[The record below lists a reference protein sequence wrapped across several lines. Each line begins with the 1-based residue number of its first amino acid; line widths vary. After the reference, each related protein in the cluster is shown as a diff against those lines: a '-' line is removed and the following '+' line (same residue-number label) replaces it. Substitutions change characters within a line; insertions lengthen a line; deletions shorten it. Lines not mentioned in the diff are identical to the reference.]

1 MEYGESEFK
10 RVLMQ
15 VFQVLSCMEPPVER
29 TILYD
34 ELHFI
39 SKYLTDA
46 VAQIQFVD
54 ADDEFIQAIKEQILN
69 DIPISK

>member
-1 MEYGESEFK
+1 M
-10 RVLMQ
+10 
-15 VFQVLSCMEPPVER
+15 ER

-54 ADDEFIQAIKEQILN
+54 ADDEFIQAINEQILN